1 MYSPLIADRR
11 INAAIKQGM
20 KLRPKPVEDSIAIS
34 EKLQKLI
41 DDNPDNIKNP
51 RAPPLPSRA
60 FTSDEN
66 EFMRSEAML
75 CRLDF
80 NYFVARYGN
89 IELDASTGGGIGPMT
104 FWASQKRALE
114 LISKREEEIQE
125 RFAKTGFSDGILTV
139 WHKSRQ
145 LGATAI
151 MRLVNA
157 HRMIFYRNT
166 RALAASLDDTK
177 IHELY
182 VRDTVIL
189 DNLPFFLRPK
199 VEFDVKDSHIGYEI
213 LKSRLSYQKANQQ
226 AGIGTGQQFDISHC
240 TEVALWP
247 YAGRLKFDFLP
258 AVPQSPNTFVAFE
271 STANGRGNFWHE
283 FTENIRQ
290 KAFGFGHWLYIFTP
304 WYIESAKYRR
314 PAPEDWTPHQV
325 TIAHAE
331 MVKRTSFEFTGRHV
345 DLTRDQLFWWE
356 SEREMYRKDG
366 DLHVFLT
373 NYCATPE
380 ESFQHSTSSA
390 LPIECIEQMRN
401 SAIMGM
407 PYSVDILHSAA

>member
-1 MYSPLIADRR
+1 MYSPDTVDRNLYALAKKGHTFKRYPIADS
-11 INAAIKQGM
+11 
-20 KLRPKPVEDSIAIS
+20 LAIS
-34 EKLQKLI
+34 AKLQRLI
-41 DDNPDNIKNP
+41 DDNPANLDNPKA
-51 RAPPLPSRA
+51 APAPIRA
-60 FTSDEN
+60 FSTDEM
-66 EFMRSEAML
+66 EFMRSEAAL

-80 NYFVARYGN
+80 RYFAERYGN
-89 IELDASTGGGIGPMT
+89 IELDASAGGGIGPMR
-104 FWASQKRALE
+104 FWASQERALE
-114 LISKREEEIQE
+114 LISDREIAIQAA
-125 RFAKTGFSDGILTV
+125 FAANGFSDGILTV

-151 MRLVNA
+151 MRLINS

-177 IHELY
+177 VHELY
-182 VRDTVIL
+182 VRDSVIL

-247 YAGRLKFDFLP
+247 YAERLKFDFLP

-290 KAFGFGHWLYIFTP
+290 RAYGFAHWLYIFTP
-304 WYIESAKYRR
+304 WYIESMKYRR
-314 PAPEDWTPHQV
+314 PAPVDWNPHQV

-331 MVKRTSFEFTGRHV
+331 MVKRTSHEFTGRHV
-345 DLTRDQLFWWE
+345 DLTKDQLFWWE
-356 SEREMYRKDG
+356 SEREMYRRDG
-366 DLHVFLT
+366 DLHIFLT

-390 LPIECIEQMRN
+390 LPIETIEWMR
-401 SAIMGM
+401 SQSLMGM
-407 PYSVDILHSAA
+407 PYHSEILNSRA

>member
-1 MYSPLIADRR
+1 MYSPEVVDRTLH
-11 INAAIKQGM
+11 ALAIKGHRFT
-20 KLRPKPVEDSIAIS
+20 KRSVADSITIS
-34 EKLQKLI
+34 GKLQKLI
-41 DDNPDNIKNP
+41 DDNPANANNP
-51 RAPPLPSRA
+51 KAPPLPSRA
-60 FTSDEN
+60 FTSDET
-66 EFMRSEAML
+66 EFMRSEAAL

-80 NYFVARYGN
+80 NYFATRYGN
-89 IELDASTGGGIGPMT
+89 IELDASTGGGIGAMK
-104 FWASQKRALE
+104 FWASQQRAME
-114 LISKREEEIQE
+114 LISKREEIIQQMYSDS
-125 RFAKTGFSDGILTV
+125 GFSDGILTV

-151 MRLVNA
+151 MRLINA
-157 HRMIFYRNT
+157 HRMMFYRNT
-166 RALAASLDDTK
+166 RALAASLDETK

-182 VRDTVIL
+182 VRDTVVI

-247 YAGRLKFDFLP
+247 YAERLKFDFLP
-258 AVPQSPNTFVAFE
+258 AVPQSPSTFVAFE

-290 KAFGFGHWLYIFTP
+290 KAYGFGHWLYIFTP
-304 WYIESAKYRR
+304 WYIESMKYRR
-314 PAPEDWTPHQV
+314 PAPVDWVPHPV

-331 MVKRTSFEFTGRHV
+331 MVKRTSYEFTGWHV
-345 DLTRDQLFWWE
+345 DLTKDQLFWWE

-366 DLHVFLT
+366 DLHIFLT

-380 ESFQHSTSSA
+380 ESFQHSTASA
-390 LPIECIEQMRN
+390 LPIETIEWMRN
-401 SAIMGM
+401 QALNGM
-407 PYSVDILHSAA
+407 PYDVNILNSHA